1 MKDLE
6 QYVDG
11 LFANYKKT
19 KETEDLREEI
29 FSNLEARIKDNM
41 ASGLE
46 YKKAYK
52 EAIKNIES
60 IDMFIDDN
68 KKIYVN
74 RFKKELAQ
82 IGVLYA
88 LIGWIFTIPLRVV
101 FRSIVNNI
109 FMIALICTGI
119 IYLFMIYKKDD
130 EYLNKTSIIDMHDI
144 NTLKRY
150 TWIVWGIFILLIMI
164 VNFGA
169 RFASNIWF
177 SRPVRIDG
185 PYQFAMI
192 VGSFFMP
199 LLSIVIP
206 LFINRGCKLINEYE
220 VDE

>member
-6 QYVDG
+6 KYVDR
-11 LFANYKKT
+11 LFENYKKT
-19 KETEDLREEI
+19 EETEDLREEI
-29 FSNLEARIKDNM
+29 LSNLEARIKDNM
-41 ASGLE
+41 DSGLE

-52 EAIKNIES
+52 EAIKNIQS

-68 KKIYVN
+68 KKIYIN

-88 LIGWIFTIPLRVV
+88 LIGWILTIPLRLI
-101 FRSIVNNI
+101 FKSTVNNI

-130 EYLNKTSIIDMHDI
+130 EYLSQTSTIDMNDI
-144 NTLKRY
+144 NTIKNY
-150 TWIVWGIFILLIMI
+150 TWIVWGIFVLLIMI
-164 VNFGA
+164 VNFGV

-177 SRPVRIDG
+177 SRPIRIDG

-192 VGSFFMP
+192 AGGFFIP
-199 LLSIVIP
+199 LLSIIIP
-206 LFINRGCKLINEYE
+206 LFINRACKLINEYE
-220 VDE
+220 VN

>member
-6 QYVDG
+6 KYVDG

-19 KETEDLREEI
+19 KDIEDLREEI
-29 FSNLEARIKDNM
+29 LSNLEARIKDNM
-41 ASGLE
+41 DSGLD
-46 YKKAYK
+46 YK
-52 EAIKNIES
+52 EAYDEAVKNIES

-68 KKIYVN
+68 KEIYIN
-74 RFKKELAQ
+74 KFKRELAQ

-88 LIGWIFTIPLRVV
+88 LIGWIFTIPLRLI
-101 FRSIVNNI
+101 FRSMINNI
-109 FMIALICTGI
+109 FMIALICIGI

-130 EYLNKTSIIDMHDI
+130 EYLSKTSIIDMHDI

-150 TWIVWGIFILLIMI
+150 TWIIWGIFMSLMTL
-164 VNFGA
+164 VNFA
-169 RFASNIWF
+169 LRFASNVWF

-192 VGSFFMP
+192 VGSFFIP

-206 LFINRGCKLINEYE
+206 LFINRACKLINEYE
-220 VDE
+220 VN